1 VKGKDAKKYRFENR
15 PMKISQLFAAF
26 QRFAETH
33 SRAGAAAPPETP
45 PARPPRLDAEQG
57 REPPPGGDRITVS
70 PEAIFTFAASRFD
83 PRRITRNEVGDLAD
97 VLRDGGAISNHDH
110 ALLAA
115 PPDGRIRTSPFEI
128 DPGASTNLVTEF
140 QGRLAFDL
148 AHSNI
153 AAVESDTRAL
163 AILGRLASIRE
174 EIL

>member
-1 VKGKDAKKYRFENR
+1 
-15 PMKISQLFAAF
+15 MKISQLFAAF
-26 QRFAETH
+26 QRFVETNP
-33 SRAGAAAPPETP
+33 RADAAAPPPTP
-45 PARPPRLDAEQG
+45 PVRPAPLDAEQN
-57 REPPPGGDRITVS
+57 RDAPPDGDRITVS

-83 PRRITRNEVGDLAD
+83 PQRITRNEVGDLAD
-97 VLRDGGAISNHDH
+97 VLRDGGAISIHDH

-115 PPDGRIRTSPFEI
+115 PPDNRIRTSPFES
-128 DPGASTNLVTEF
+128 DPSAPTNLVTEF

-163 AILGRLASIRE
+163 AILGRLASIRA

>member
-1 VKGKDAKKYRFENR
+1 
-15 PMKISQLFAAF
+15 MKISQLFAAF
-26 QRFAETH
+26 QRFAETNP
-33 SRAGAAAPPETP
+33 RADAAASPDAP
-45 PARPPRLDAEQG
+45 PALTVRLDAEQDSAA
-57 REPPPGGDRITVS
+57 PPDGDRITVS

-83 PRRITRNEVGDLAD
+83 PQRITRNEVGDLAD
-97 VLRDGGAISNHDH
+97 VLRDGGAISSQDH
-110 ALLAA
+110 SLLAA
-115 PPDGRIRTSPFEI
+115 PPDGRIRTSPFET
-128 DPGASTNLVTEF
+128 DPGAPTNLVTEF